1 MRKTSPGTSRSTG
14 SWQVRE
20 PFYPSRCRRGRESR
34 EGGSAVGPEEA
45 TLVERA
51 KGGDVAAYEE
61 LVRGHQAVAFRT
73 AFAITGDAA
82 EAEDA
87 AQEAFVK
94 VYRTLDRFRSGAAFR
109 PWLLTVVANEARNR
123 RRAAGRRFGLALRAA
138 EDRAQVISPPS
149 PETTVVSRERR
160 AELLGAVEGLR
171 EEDREVISLR
181 YFLELSEAEAAS
193 VMGCARGT
201 VKSRLS
207 RAVGRLREKM
217 TEARDA
223 AG

>member
-1 MRKTSPGTSRSTG
+1 M
-14 SWQVRE
+14 E
-20 PFYPSRCRRGRESR
+20 LR

-51 KGGDVAAYEE
+51 KGGSIAAYEE

-73 AFAITGDAA
+73 AFTITGDAA

-94 VYRTLDRFRSGAAFR
+94 VYRTLERFRPGAPFR

-123 RRAAGRRFGLALRAA
+123 RRAAGRRVGLTLRAA
-138 EDRAQVISPPS
+138 EHGPQSAPPL
-149 PETTVVSRERR
+149 PETTVVAEERR

-181 YFLELSEAEAAS
+181 YFLELTEAEAAA

-217 TEARDA
+217 MEAQDA
-223 AG
+223 TG

>member
-1 MRKTSPGTSRSTG
+1 
-14 SWQVRE
+14 
-20 PFYPSRCRRGRESR
+20 
-34 EGGSAVGPEEA
+34 VG
-45 TLVERA
+45 
-51 KGGDVAAYEE
+51 AYEE

-73 AFAITGDAA
+73 AFTITGDAA

-94 VYRTLDRFRSGAAFR
+94 VYRTLGRFRSGAPFR

-123 RRAAGRRFGLALRAA
+123 RRAAGRRINLTRRAA
-138 EDRAQVISPPS
+138 EHGSQGSPPS
-149 PETTVVSRERR
+149 PETTLVAEERR
-160 AELLGAVEGLR
+160 AELLGAVEELR

-181 YFLELSEAEAAS
+181 YFLELTEAEAAA

-217 TEARDA
+217 REAQDA
-223 AG
+223 TG

>member
-1 MRKTSPGTSRSTG
+1 M
-14 SWQVRE
+14 E
-20 PFYPSRCRRGRESR
+20 LR
-34 EGGSAVGPEEA
+34 EGVSAVGPEEA
-45 TLVERA
+45 TLVEKA

-73 AFAITGDAA
+73 AFTITGDAA

-94 VYRTLDRFRSGAAFR
+94 VYRTLDRFRSGAPFR

-123 RRAAGRRFGLALRAA
+123 RRAAGRRLGLTLRAA
-138 EDRAQVISPPS
+138 EQHGSQNAPPS
-149 PETTVVSRERR
+149 PETAVVAEERR

-207 RAVGRLREKM
+207 RAVGRLRAKM
-217 TEARDA
+217 MEAPDA
-223 AG
+223 TG